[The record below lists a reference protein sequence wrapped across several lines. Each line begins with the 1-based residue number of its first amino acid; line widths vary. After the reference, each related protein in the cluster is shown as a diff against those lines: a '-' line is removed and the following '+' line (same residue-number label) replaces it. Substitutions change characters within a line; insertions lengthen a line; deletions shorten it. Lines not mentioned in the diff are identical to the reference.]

1 MGILSSIRDIKLA
14 SHPYTSKVYGFGGY
28 VNDTLS
34 NSILE
39 YDFRSGSYNLLSP
52 SGMILLFVFT
62 VGSSP
67 CARVHHA
74 ICMGLNSLYVYG
86 GLDADQHPLNDLWRF
101 DIKSQVWKQV
111 SMSPP
116 YDG

>member
-1 MGILSSIRDIKLA
+1 MIPCLTLFSSTTA
-14 SHPYTSKVYGFGGY
+14 
-28 VNDTLS
+28 
-34 NSILE
+34 
-39 YDFRSGSYNLLSP
+39 RSGSYSLLSP